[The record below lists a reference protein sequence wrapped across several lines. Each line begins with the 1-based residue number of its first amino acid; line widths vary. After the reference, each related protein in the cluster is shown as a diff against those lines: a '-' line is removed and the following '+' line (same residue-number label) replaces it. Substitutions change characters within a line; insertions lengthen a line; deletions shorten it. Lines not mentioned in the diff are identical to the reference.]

1 MAARSEKLTVHV
13 TSGGGQYVEAK
24 ELLANPKVQEKL
36 KKMEGL
42 FKNKPSDDPPSE
54 GGESS
59 G

>member
-1 MAARSEKLTVHV
+1 MATRSEKLTVHV

-24 ELLANPKVQEKL
+24 ELLANPKVQEKIR
-36 KKMEGL
+36 KMEGL
-42 FKNKPSDDPPSE
+42 FENKPSDDAPSE

>member
-1 MAARSEKLTVHV
+1 MATHSEKLTVHV

-24 ELLANPKVQEKL
+24 ELLANPKVQEKIR
-36 KKMEGL
+36 KMEGL
-42 FKNKPSDDPPSE
+42 FKNKPSNDTPSE

>member
-1 MAARSEKLTVHV
+1 MATRSAKLTVHV

-24 ELLANPKVQEKL
+24 ELLANPKVQEKIR
-36 KKMEGL
+36 KMEGL
-42 FKNKPSDDPPSE
+42 FKNKPSNDAPSE